1 MRRFFVRPEEI
12 TGETILLTGPEV
24 HHLRVVL
31 RLQPGSNI
39 ELFDGT
45 GTIYQAEVQNLT
57 PDSIRGRIIQKYVEL
72 VHDPFPV
79 TLAQGILKGKKM
91 DVVVQKA
98 TELGVATLIPVL
110 SCYCEAGK
118 NLERRIDRW
127 QRVVLESCKQCGRAN
142 PMRISSVQELAD
154 ISVAAFPYPVFCWEK
169 EKRSFLTPGYLAV
182 PGQVL
187 LLIGPEGGFND
198 QEVEWATDNN
208 FQSVRLGPYVL
219 RAETAA
225 LAAVS
230 IVKYLGSLAGTDGD
244 N

>member
-1 MRRFFVRPEEI
+1 MRRFFVRPEDI

-24 HHLRVVL
+24 HHLRTVL
-31 RLQPGSNI
+31 RLQPGQMI

-45 GTIYQAEVQNLT
+45 GTIYQAEIQNMT
-57 PDSIRGRIIQKYVEL
+57 PDSIRGRVIRKYVEH
-72 VHDPFPV
+72 VRDPFPI

-110 SCYCEAGK
+110 SCYCEPGK

-127 QRVVLESCKQCGRAN
+127 QRIVLEACKQCGRAN
-142 PMRISSVQELAD
+142 PMRISPVQALAD
-154 ISVAAFPYPVFCWEK
+154 ISVASFPYSVFCWEK
-169 EKRSFLTPGYLAV
+169 EKRSLLAPGYLAV

-208 FQSVRLGPYVL
+208 FQSVSLGPYVL

-230 IVKYLGSLAGTDGD
+230 IMKYLGSLTSTDRD